1 MINGINNN
9 NINSLQLF
17 RANQAFKK
25 YAENSAEKQNT
36 AELAPDVKLSIQSK
50 TADADKITC
59 SKTAQEKQAEEMR
72 KQYIDKIKQHTQMNV
87 SDEDLKYA
95 LKFGR
100 SVMVNRMA

>member
-1 MINGINNN
+1 MLNGINNN

-17 RANQAFKK
+17 KANQAFKK
-25 YAENSAEKQNT
+25 YAENNIEKQNT
-36 AELAPDVKLSIQSK
+36 TELTPDVKLSIQSK
-50 TADADKITC
+50 TADADKVNC
-59 SKTAQEKQAEEMR
+59 SKTAQEQQADNMR

-100 SVMVNRMA
+100 SVMVNKMA